1 MRDRNKQTDGQLSML
16 DGLLKAIDNGTV
28 TAQDIIDMIHRL
40 RDSYEEVKNRE
51 AEEKRKREE
60 AEAKRRELLREE
72 ARQRH
77 IEKVTSMDLPLT
89 WENAFAAAVASPVP
103 AFAPG
108 ACVAVSG
115 VLAQDASSSAD
126 SRNTVTILI
135 LFICLFSF
143 LRSGAIGIFARR
155 PVILPH
161 YSTSFQKAP
170 SAFRVFR
177 RRSGAPVCAPAYGNR
192 PGKSPAGP
200 NVRGDGTDYPS
211 PSADGPFVSGT
222 AS

>member
-126 SRNTVTILI
+126 SRN
-135 LFICLFSF
+135 FSSVCFPFSGSASSVF
-143 LRSGAIGIFARR
+143 LRGAPLFCHIIAHLSEIAIGIPRFLTPFGRPRLRPGMRKPTGQKPGRSECARR
-155 PVILPH
+155 RDGLPVP
-161 YSTSFQKAP
+161 
-170 SAFRVFR
+170 VR
-177 RRSGAPVCAPAYGNR
+177 RRS
-192 PGKSPAGP
+192 
-200 NVRGDGTDYPS
+200 VRQRNS
-211 PSADGPFVSGT
+211 VLKK
-222 AS
+222 